1 LEFQDTPA
9 SSFARTC
16 SNRCGA
22 AIRTNGCS
30 TLSAGAIVFS
40 NRNLLPKL
48 LLPFPSGKLGHRA

>member
-22 AIRTNGCS
+22 AIRRT
-30 TLSAGAIVFS
+30 AA
-40 NRNLLPKL
+40 R
-48 LLPFPSGKLGHRA
+48 R